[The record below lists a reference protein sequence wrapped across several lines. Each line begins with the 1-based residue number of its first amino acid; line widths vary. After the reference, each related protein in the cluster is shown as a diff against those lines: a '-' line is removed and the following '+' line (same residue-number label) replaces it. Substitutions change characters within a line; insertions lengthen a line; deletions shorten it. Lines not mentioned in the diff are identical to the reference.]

1 MKYIKKY
8 SLLAVLAIIILSFSK
23 IKNTAKINLSETN
36 SEILEFLSI
45 QQFECRPSSKFKFYV
60 DTKILK
66 KSRGFSTIQAKIYI
80 VENKSGKS
88 NLLATENIIAP
99 IQKDIV
105 LAYNEVIQTDLKLLE
120 NGDKI
125 LNYKTNFSELLGFS
139 TIYDSYLTS
148 RNKLLSRKI

>member
-45 QQFECRPSSKFKFYV
+45 QHFECRPSSKFKFYV
-60 DTKILK
+60 DTEVLK

-80 VENKSGKS
+80 LEKNSGKS
-88 NLLATENIIAP
+88 NLIATENIIAP
-99 IQKDIV
+99 IQKDMV
-105 LAYNEVIQTDLKLLE
+105 LIHDNVLQTDLKLLE

-125 LNYKTNFSELLGFS
+125 LNYKTNFSKLLGFS